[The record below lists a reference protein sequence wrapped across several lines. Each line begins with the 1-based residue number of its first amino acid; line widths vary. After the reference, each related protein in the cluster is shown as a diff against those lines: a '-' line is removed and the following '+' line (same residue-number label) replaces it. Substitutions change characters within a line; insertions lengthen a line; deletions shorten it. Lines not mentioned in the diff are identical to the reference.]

1 MSIPQEL
8 YAQFLSQMPI
18 FCVDAV
24 VVHNGKVLLAY
35 RNNKPAQHLW
45 WVPGGRVLKDETL
58 EQAIL
63 RKMKEELG
71 VMVKIE
77 KRLGTYETMFPDAP
91 FREISCGV
99 HTNNVAFLVTLA
111 NENDVINLDNQSSDY
126 QWVDHLDE
134 QSHPYLK
141 ALFHDAGV
149 ASFPES
155 SVQLRR
161 VNQQLPSCSRRHN
174 LLSDELYAA
183 VQEHLPVPS
192 INLVVVDAG
201 KVLLIQ
207 RQQEPEK
214 GQWWVPGGRIIKH
227 ETLEQAARRIALGLG
242 IIPKSIR
249 LSETNEYIKSGVHH
263 TSTCIIIE
271 PLEVTIPSVI
281 PYRWVS
287 SVTTLPEYV
296 RKVVGRSGVLS

>member
-8 YAQFLSQMPI
+8 YAKFLSQMPL
-18 FCVDAV
+18 FCVDAL
-24 VVHNGKVLLAY
+24 VVHKGKVLLVY
-35 RNNKPAQHLW
+35 RTNKPAKNLW
-45 WVPGGRVLKDETL
+45 WVPGGRVLKNETL
-58 EQAIL
+58 EQAVL

-71 VMVKIE
+71 VPVTIQ

-91 FREISCGV
+91 FSEVTCGV
-99 HTNNVAFLVTLA
+99 HSVNVAFLMTLV
-111 NENDVINLDNQSSDY
+111 NEQDAIQLDTQSSDY
-126 QWVDHLDE
+126 QWVNNLDE
-134 QSHPYLK
+134 NSHPYLK

-183 VQEHLPVPS
+183 VQEHLSVPS

-201 KVLLIQ
+201 KILLLQ

-227 ETLEQAARRIALGLG
+227 ETLEQAARRIALGSG

-249 LSETNEYIKSGVHH
+249 LSETNEYVKSGVHH
-263 TSTCIIIE
+263 LSTCFIIE
-271 PLEVTIPSVI
+271 PLEVKIPSVL

-296 RKVVGRSGVLS
+296 RRVVEGSGVLS